1 MCLKLCTVCIYS
13 VFVVR
18 KKRGSTKFSSTN
30 EPVDTEPPA
39 AHEYI
44 SLETNLTIKSNDDGR
59 DNEGQSEVEENEE
72 EEEDMEQK
80 YGNMTNEEEEEG
92 MEQQYE
98 NMKESIQDNNK
109 EGETREMEIKL
120 EMREEAIANENPIV
134 AVYAIISKKN

>member
-1 MCLKLCTVCIYS
+1 MFI
-13 VFVVR
+13 VR
-18 KKRGSTKFSSTN
+18 KKRGSTKFSPTN
-30 EPVDTEPPA
+30 EPVDDKSIELATKQT
-39 AHEYI
+39 HEYI
-44 SLETNLTIKSNDDGR
+44 SLETNLMIKSNDDGR